1 MPRISI
7 VTPCYNADRYIAATI
22 ESVRRQSLSDW
33 EMIIIDDGSTD
44 QSEAVIRRYIAI
56 DSRIHLIKQCNDGA
70 SNARNTGFAACSR
83 DSKYLLFLDGD
94 DCPEERMLARM
105 TAYLDSNRTVGM
117 VYSAFNLIDSNGK
130 DLSNDE
136 LLIEPKM
143 ITVSP
148 FRLRSLPDSEPNT
161 SFLSLYS
168 HWCGTLPSG
177 ALIKRSTYEQTN
189 GWDNEFPNGAE
200 DTDLYLQL
208 SLSAPYIFSQK
219 RYSSIAGTLPK
230 RRRILGR

>member
-1 MPRISI
+1 
-7 VTPCYNADRYIAATI
+7 
-22 ESVRRQSLSDW
+22 
-33 EMIIIDDGSTD
+33 MIIIDDGSTD